1 MHQAGAMEVGET
13 PAVVLKNPPPNPK
26 TIIYQKYGQNAKYTM
41 KEVLESVQNG
51 CPGLPLQKG
60 PCLYVCT
67 LELPELSITSEPFK
81 RKKDAMQAVSK
92 LAIEKLGIQTAK
104 SNLTVPEACDELI
117 SRVSYLFSDE
127 FLSSLH
133 PLTGSSLHPLT
144 GSSLR
149 PLNGPTLHPLT
160 GHFRESLERGGHLHG
175 LLPVP
180 VLSACDSKLHSLC
193 KFINPKAES
202 NILLSIALIMR
213 AARSCSSVAISEE
226 KLLIWRQ
233 TPYSQ
238 EARQALLDQNVFSV
252 EDIVVEAL
260 YVPCSVGNP
269 IEPIY
274 LNVSSNQ
281 YYLDVIAQKLG
292 LPDSS
297 HVLVSRT
304 FGKASSEMRFY
315 FSAPNISLE
324 LDSTSNL
331 SNAKETGYPDATLN
345 ARACYLSG
353 QDIHGDAILASIGYT
368 RRSTGFLH
376 ESISV
381 GTYYRMLVGRLPDGG
396 YKLSREAILA
406 ADLPLAFT
414 NRSNWRG
421 SSPRDLLCAFCRQ
434 NWLSEPE
441 FSTVSIDDSA
451 QSSKIPE
458 TCKKLKVS
466 EPSKEVHENGVIRD
480 ANDVESAIKGG
491 TFMCEVKMLS
501 RNQELILEYKLQG
514 SFRRQNDAIQNAA
527 LRVLSWLNEYFKQP
541 NVSIEKWSSS
551 RDGGGIHVY
560 PQKLNKEL
568 ALCLSVHNVQQNSV
582 LQRCTSLGSKCTD
595 ELSEQNGLSSVI
607 ITGPD
612 SANYPANGSLA
623 CICYSIYLKQKGEP
637 MKQVLESCDEF
648 EFEIGTGA
656 VTPLLEACVT
666 QMSVNQFAFFI
677 SELPPQ
683 HSILAAAGSF
693 AKSLSLLSLQDC
705 CLEYSVNLVRVTEPL
720 EDRMEQ
726 ALFNPPLSKQR
737 VEYAL
742 KHINESGAT
751 TLVDFGCG
759 SGSLLESLM
768 NYPTSLKT
776 IAGVDISRK
785 GLTRAAKVIHSK
797 LTASSELISNTS
809 IKSVVLYD
817 GSITVFDHRLHG
829 FDIGTCLEVIEH
841 MEEDQACM
849 FGDVVL
855 GSFCPKILIV
865 STPNYEYNPILQKCT
880 QSSQD
885 DKGDDKTETLTCKFR
900 NYDHK
905 FEWTRDQFNH
915 WASDLA
921 SKYDYSVD
929 FSGVGGSG
937 DLDPGFASQIAIFR
951 NNRFHPAVQFVST
964 AQCYEVIWE
973 WDSTCMTTF
982 TL

>member
-60 PCLYVCT
+60 PCLYRCT

-127 FLSSLH
+127 
-133 PLTGSSLHPLT
+133 
-144 GSSLR
+144 
-149 PLNGPTLHPLT
+149 
-160 GHFRESLERGGHLHG
+160 
-175 LLPVP
+175 
-180 VLSACDSKLHSLC
+180 
-193 KFINPKAES
+193 
-202 NILLSIALIMR
+202 
-213 AARSCSSVAISEE
+213 
-226 KLLIWRQ
+226 

-560 PQKLNKEL
+560 PQKLKQGI
-568 ALCLSVHNVQQNSV
+568 SVVSICSQCSAEQ
-582 LQRCTSLGSKCTD
+582 CTS
-595 ELSEQNGLSSVI
+595 EMHF
-607 ITGPD
+607 TG
-612 SANYPANGSLA
+612 
-623 CICYSIYLKQKGEP
+623 I
-637 MKQVLESCDEF
+637 
-648 EFEIGTGA
+648 
-656 VTPLLEACVT
+656 
-666 QMSVNQFAFFI
+666 
-677 SELPPQ
+677 
-683 HSILAAAGSF
+683 
-693 AKSLSLLSLQDC
+693 
-705 CLEYSVNLVRVTEPL
+705 
-720 EDRMEQ
+720 
-726 ALFNPPLSKQR
+726 
-737 VEYAL
+737 
-742 KHINESGAT
+742 
-751 TLVDFGCG
+751 
-759 SGSLLESLM
+759 
-768 NYPTSLKT
+768 
-776 IAGVDISRK
+776 
-785 GLTRAAKVIHSK
+785 KV
-797 LTASSELISNTS
+797 
-809 IKSVVLYD
+809 
-817 GSITVFDHRLHG
+817 HR
-829 FDIGTCLEVIEH
+829 
-841 MEEDQACM
+841 
-849 FGDVVL
+849 
-855 GSFCPKILIV
+855 
-865 STPNYEYNPILQKCT
+865 
-880 QSSQD
+880 
-885 DKGDDKTETLTCKFR
+885 
-900 NYDHK
+900 
-905 FEWTRDQFNH
+905 
-915 WASDLA
+915 
-921 SKYDYSVD
+921 
-929 FSGVGGSG
+929 
-937 DLDPGFASQIAIFR
+937 
-951 NNRFHPAVQFVST
+951 
-964 AQCYEVIWE
+964 
-973 WDSTCMTTF
+973 
-982 TL
+982 